1 MANHYKKRNE
11 WGNSVFQELNGYTI
25 QLKKAHDFS
34 WLQSY
39 GKVFAVFDQQDSGNI
54 SFGIQS
60 GQKRYFIKYAGAETI
75 NGSNTTSEAIQQ
87 LKEAKQVY
95 EDLHHP
101 TLITYIEAIER
112 PSGYALV
119 FSWTDGENLHPHWKF
134 PPPEKYTHPDSPFY
148 RFKQLPFEKKRK
160 AFIQIL
166 SFHQMVANKGY
177 VSIDFYDGSLMYNFK
192 TNTMTICD
200 IDFYSKTPYVNK
212 RGTMWGSTRFM
223 SPEEFERG
231 AKIDQQTMVYTMG
244 AMAFALFG
252 GEQDRSREKW
262 DASETLYQASLKAVQ
277 ANKRERFSTV
287 KDFLTC
293 WEKE

>member
-1 MANHYKKRNE
+1 ML
-11 WGNSVFQELNGYTI
+11 QEVNGYAI

-54 SFGIQS
+54 SFGIETEK
-60 GQKRYFIKYAGAETI
+60 KRYFIKYAGAETVYGM
-75 NGSNTTSEAIQQ
+75 NSTEEAIQR
-87 LKEAKQVY
+87 LKEARRVY

-101 TLITYIEAIER
+101 TLIEYVEAIER
-112 PSGYALV
+112 PNGYALV
-119 FSWTDGENLHPHWKF
+119 FSWADGENLHPHWKF

-148 RFKQLPFEKKRK
+148 RFKQLSFEKKRK

-166 SFHQMVANKGY
+166 SFHQLVADKGY
-177 VSIDFYDGSLMYNFK
+177 VSIDFYDGSLLYNFK
-192 TNTMTICD
+192 TDTLSICD
-200 IDFYSKTPYVNK
+200 IDFYRKTPYVNK
-212 RGTMWGSTRFM
+212 MGQMWGSTRFM
-223 SPEEFERG
+223 SPEEFVRG
-231 AKIDQQTMVYTMG
+231 AKIDQQTMVFTMG

-262 DASETLYQASLKAVQ
+262 DASETLYQASLKAVHTNRQ
-277 ANKRERFSTV
+277 ERFATV
-287 KDFLTC
+287 QDFLTY